1 VLTQFRIKRLLA
13 YSTVSN
19 IGFILLA
26 LSVNTIESIQ
36 AFIFYLMQY
45 SISNLNIFMIIVA
58 IGYSFYCYISGNKE
72 HEELLEKNNSPV
84 QIVNQLRGYFYINP
98 VLSLTLAITIF
109 SFIGVPPLIGFFAK
123 QMVLSA
129 ALENGYIFISLLA
142 VFTSV
147 IAGVYYLNII
157 KEVFFYLPDHKIN
170 PLLKNFN
177 ISGSVFDR
185 RFIFIKSLTFSFQN
199 VAINSS
205 ISVIISIITLIIS
218 LFIFSNRE

>member
-1 VLTQFRIKRLLA
+1 
-13 YSTVSN
+13 
-19 IGFILLA
+19 
-26 LSVNTIESIQ
+26 
-36 AFIFYLMQY
+36 MQY

-129 ALENGYIFISLLA
+129 ALEMVIFL
-142 VFTSV
+142 
-147 IAGVYYLNII
+147 
-157 KEVFFYLPDHKIN
+157 
-170 PLLKNFN
+170 
-177 ISGSVFDR
+177 
-185 RFIFIKSLTFSFQN
+185 
-199 VAINSS
+199 
-205 ISVIISIITLIIS
+205 
-218 LFIFSNRE
+218 